1 MPILE
6 NLNRVELQG
15 RVGHDARISSVGDSR
30 VARFSLVTNE
40 FYRTKGGEE
49 RTEATW
55 HSITVWESPRVAA
68 LDTIKKGAAVHL
80 KGRLRCNKYT
90 DAQGNERSFVEVL
103 AFELQ
108 VLDES
113 AEEGNQQ

>member
-1 MPILE
+1 
-6 NLNRVELQG
+6 
-15 RVGHDARISSVGDSR
+15 
-30 VARFSLVTNE
+30 
-40 FYRTKGGEE
+40 
-49 RTEATW
+49 
-55 HSITVWESPRVAA
+55 VAA